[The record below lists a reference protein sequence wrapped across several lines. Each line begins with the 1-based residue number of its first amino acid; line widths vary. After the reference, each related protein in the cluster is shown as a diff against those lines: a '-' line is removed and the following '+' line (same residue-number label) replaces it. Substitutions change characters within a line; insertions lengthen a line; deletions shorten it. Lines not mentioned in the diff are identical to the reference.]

1 MFEYLFNVVF
11 FALSVCFLKRHRIKC
26 QTGNAGSKV
35 FILVVFV
42 DIVVVAYPV
51 IKIAFVPKPQHL
63 MGKMTNI

>member
-1 MFEYLFNVVF
+1 LSF
-11 FALSVCFLKRHRIKC
+11 FPFQYAFSNAIASSVKLGMLEARFL
-26 QTGNAGSKV
+26 
-35 FILVVFV
+35 LVV